1 MFVCCLGFTLV
12 KKNGIN
18 RYVFFWFF
26 QQKKIIMTKNKQLR
40 LPNVMELSITS
51 KDLLISFI
59 KIKLILELYLL
70 VIITLFRIKIMN
82 IFLLTLKLTLSINTA
97 FT

>member
-1 MFVCCLGFTLV
+1 
-12 KKNGIN
+12 
-18 RYVFFWFF
+18 
-26 QQKKIIMTKNKQLR
+26 MTKNKQLR

-51 KDLLISFI
+51 KDLLISLK